1 MRQMNYKQ
9 DLANRITE
17 SVLNEM
23 GLKHSS
29 RRRALKENREQEIL
43 DKVHSMRSNIF
54 DLTEEGY
61 GVLYIDYDPQ
71 TNELYAGGATNAGI
85 IKEYSVD
92 YDDSQSLDYNL
103 EGLYDEILQSPPT
116 DDTMD
121 ENKKRIR
128 KIVSEALRKRLNE
141 IGDTNRG
148 QYMLGRLAG
157 RKYANNH
164 DEKGYDESGKIAK
177 YAQQQKQYKSVY
189 NPYTSGYDNGFEGN
203 DGQEGYD
210 YYKEM
215 DENKNR
221 IGKFDRIVKES
232 VKRVIKESLN
242 SYAFHC
248 YIPGL
253 GNTAMLIDNISD
265 AFPYI
270 NKAEYWDI
278 TKGSNSSE
286 PSNLVAWGGES
297 GYWSNIMNDPET
309 NTRLKELILSKKKN

>member
-1 MRQMNYKQ
+1 
-9 DLANRITE
+9 
-17 SVLNEM
+17 
-23 GLKHSS
+23 
-29 RRRALKENREQEIL
+29 
-43 DKVHSMRSNIF
+43 
-54 DLTEEGY
+54 
-61 GVLYIDYDPQ
+61 
-71 TNELYAGGATNAGI
+71 
-85 IKEYSVD
+85 
-92 YDDSQSLDYNL
+92 
-103 EGLYDEILQSPPT
+103 
-116 DDTMD
+116 
-121 ENKKRIR
+121 
-128 KIVSEALRKRLNE
+128 
-141 IGDTNRG
+141 
-148 QYMLGRLAG
+148 MLGRLAG

-177 YAQQQKQYKSVY
+177 YAQQQKQYKSGY

-221 IGKFDRIVKES
+221 IGKFDRIVKRISE
-232 VKRVIKESLN
+232 RVIKESLN

-253 GNTAMLIDNISD
+253 GNESMLIDNISD

>member
-1 MRQMNYKQ
+1 MYLAMRQMNYKQ

-17 SVLNEM
+17 SVLQEM
-23 GLKHSS
+23 GLKGSS

-43 DKVHSMRSNIF
+43 DKVHSMRSNIL
-54 DLTEEGY
+54 DMTEEGY

-71 TNELYAGGATNAGI
+71 TNELYAGGATNIGI

-92 YDDSQSLDYNL
+92 YDDSRSLDDNIEWLYN
-103 EGLYDEILQSPPT
+103 EILQSPPT

-157 RKYANNH
+157 RKYANNYNTN
-164 DEKGYDESGKIAK
+164 GYDESGKIAK
-177 YAQQQKQYKSVY
+177 YAQQQKQYKSGY

-203 DGQEGYD
+203 DGKEGYD

-215 DENKNR
+215 DENKTR
-221 IGKFDRIVKES
+221 TLS
-232 VKRVIKESLN
+232 YKR
-242 SYAFHC
+242 
-248 YIPGL
+248 
-253 GNTAMLIDNISD
+253 
-265 AFPYI
+265 
-270 NKAEYWDI
+270 
-278 TKGSNSSE
+278 
-286 PSNLVAWGGES
+286 
-297 GYWSNIMNDPET
+297 
-309 NTRLKELILSKKKN
+309 